1 MSKMEIVQNNQENT
15 ETQKDD
21 KILQD
26 IKDCDLKI
34 NTVWWL
40 LYRTWN
46 LFSLMLNIFI
56 LYYWWRIIEYGGE
69 LSLFFGLL
77 A

>member
-34 NTVWWL
+34 NTV
-40 LYRTWN
+40 
-46 LFSLMLNIFI
+46 
-56 LYYWWRIIEYGGE
+56 
-69 LSLFFGLL
+69 
-77 A
+77 